1 MKIQIMTIKRLV
13 KMIYLKNSTE
23 EQIVY
28 LPKQEETLAE
38 IITEEEKGKD
48 GY

>member
-23 EQIVY
+23 EQVVF

>member
-1 MKIQIMTIKRLV
+1 MTIKRLV

-28 LPKQEETLAE
+28 LPKQEE
-38 IITEEEKGKD
+38 IITEEEKQEENDKSLTL
-48 GY
+48 